1 MKVFND
7 ICFNEINSSKKYY
20 MFEYESL
27 SLSEISGSELIKLLC
42 EKFDYEEWKVEEI
55 EIEGEGADV
64 SLEKFLEWSSEESD
78 DSSESWIRVYEK

>member
-7 ICFNEINSSKKYY
+7 ICFNEISSSKKYY

-27 SLSEISGSELIKLLC
+27 SLSEISGKDLIELLC
-42 EKFDYEEWKVEEI
+42 EKFDYEGWRVEEI
-55 EIEGEGADV
+55 ENGDGGDV
-64 SLEKFLEWSSEESD
+64 ESFLEWSSEESD

>member
-27 SLSEISGSELIKLLC
+27 SLSEISGKDLIELLC
-42 EKFDYEEWKVEEI
+42 ERFDYEGWKVEEI
-55 EIEGEGADV
+55 ENGDDGDV
-64 SLEKFLEWSSEESD
+64 ESFLEWSSEESD